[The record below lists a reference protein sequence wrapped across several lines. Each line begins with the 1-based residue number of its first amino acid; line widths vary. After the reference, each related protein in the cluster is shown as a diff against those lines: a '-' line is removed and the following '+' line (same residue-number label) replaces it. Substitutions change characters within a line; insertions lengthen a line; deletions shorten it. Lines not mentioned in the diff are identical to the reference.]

1 MKSIGGCEKI
11 IFIIVTTGFIW
22 VAGNKQN
29 NCSSRVHCSLE
40 EKNSSTRNITDEEL
54 DQDENSKVVIPLRHA
69 KSRDKDEASVKR
81 DNTFT
86 DVLKDLISMVDK
98 GTKNSDTVTFPRGNP
113 VQGTPS
119 PSTSP
124 TVESSSGSSSSTVTP
139 VITTP
144 SSPIPSQPTS
154 KTPPAPVPTSAPVPT
169 NSAQST
175 VITPAPSTTS
185 LPGATKPPC
194 ISCWK
199 SRKNITVAPGIV
211 ITPGGAIILK
221 PPFPLLPG
229 PSQGGTKVP
238 SQGGTNFPGVFPM
251 PGPVIGPGTPAS
263 SGAVLKPGVDLLPG
277 APAEAASR

>member
-1 MKSIGGCEKI
+1 M
-11 IFIIVTTGFIW
+11 
-22 VAGNKQN
+22 AGNKQN

-54 DQDENSKVVIPLRHA
+54 DQDENSKMVIPLKHA
-69 KSRDKDEASVKR
+69 KPRDKDEAGVKR
-81 DNTFT
+81 DDTFT
-86 DVLKDLISMVDK
+86 DVLKNLISMAGK
-98 GTKNSDTVTFPRGNP
+98 ARKNSDTVTFPRGNP

-124 TVESSSGSSSSTVTP
+124 TVEASSGSSSSTVSP

-154 KTPPAPVPTSAPVPT
+154 KTTPTHVPTSAPVPT
-169 NSAQST
+169 DSARST
-175 VITPAPSTTS
+175 VIRPSPPTTS
-185 LPGATKPPC
+185 LPGTTKPP
-194 ISCWK
+194 WK

-211 ITPGGAIILK
+211 ITPGGVIILK

-238 SQGGTNFPGVFPM
+238 GQGVTNFPGVFPM
-251 PGPVIGPGTPAS
+251 PGPVIGPGIPAS
-263 SGAVLKPGVDLLPG
+263 SGAVLKPGVVLLPG

>member
-11 IFIIVTTGFIW
+11 IFIIMTTGFIW

-29 NCSSRVHCSLE
+29 NCSSRVHCSLQ

-54 DQDENSKVVIPLRHA
+54 DQDENSGMVIPVRHA
-69 KSRDKDEASVKR
+69 KPRDKDEAGVKR

-86 DVLKDLISMVDK
+86 DVLKNLISMVDK
-98 GTKNSDTVTFPRGNP
+98 ANKNQDTVTFPRGNP

-119 PSTSP
+119 PSANP
-124 TVESSSGSSSSTVTP
+124 TVEASSGSSSSTVMP
-139 VITTP
+139 VVTTP

-154 KTPPAPVPTSAPVPT
+154 KTTPAPVPTSVPVPT
-169 NSAQST
+169 NSTQPT
-175 VITPAPSTTS
+175 TP
-185 LPGATKPPC
+185 LKGATKPPC

-229 PSQGGTKVP
+229 PRQGVTK
-238 SQGGTNFPGVFPM
+238 FPGVFPM
-251 PGPVIGPGTPAS
+251 PGPVIGPGIPPS
-263 SGAVLKPGVDLLPG
+263 SGAVMKPGVALPG
-277 APAEAASR
+277 VTAEAASR